1 MTNGLESTALVNPF
15 TVTQAVDFSDDEITA
30 NWVDWPQRGGFA
42 SWLNVKS
49 QMPRIVIGGK
59 GTGRTHL
66 MRHFSAPI
74 QAIRGREDPLR
85 QVREDG
91 ILGIYVR
98 CSGLNSNRFKGR
110 GQLPDTWHSVFEQ
123 YVDVW
128 LAQAAVGAFAAIT
141 VAAPQRPSEEMERQ
155 IAGDVMGLLDL
166 PREQMRPSSLAD
178 LQDHLFAI
186 QQDID
191 RAVNNAALNPDKP
204 LGLRILSN
212 PGSLVF
218 GVPAILR
225 RHYASLKGVIFV
237 YLIDELENFED
248 WQQTYIQSLLR
259 ERELGTS
266 FMIGVRTYGLRTQAT
281 LTPSEDNKRGSEF
294 DEIRQD
300 RKYTG
305 RDNRKKYE
313 EFCQRVVAR
322 RLAEHDLMDDNV
334 SSSVQAA
341 LDAFFEV
348 PDSAYV
354 EQLIINRFEPDQ
366 RPYLLR
372 LREQLGTYGTSAT
385 GAPLKIQD
393 VDSIVDAVAV
403 PSRPLVEKA
412 NVLLLYQAW
421 ARGRDVV
428 EAAAE
433 LSNRPADAS
442 AERSVNRAYRRVMDH
457 YVTDLQAQLYR
468 DLRMPP
474 VYAGMREFITMSD
487 GLPRN
492 LLVILKNI
500 YQWAAFNGEDP
511 FRSGRI
517 SLDAQR
523 DGVLESSN
531 WFFHD
536 AKPMGTDGE
545 DVQAAIQRLGD
556 MFRFLRFSSKPVE
569 SSLASFSADLT
580 SCSPRSKYLV
590 DLAEKWALLVEVERG
605 QKERNTGL
613 GERKFH
619 LNRLLSPRWDLPT
632 ARRGAIRL
640 SSEELNAIFDP
651 DMSADFN
658 RVLRRRLDRM
668 NPPFGRRPPSRDPGQ
683 HTLDIPD

>member
-1 MTNGLESTALVNPF
+1 MANGIEPPSLVNPF
-15 TVTQAVDFSDDEITA
+15 TVTKAVDFSDDEITA

-49 QMPRIVIGGK
+49 QMPRIVLGGK
-59 GTGRTHL
+59 GSGRTHL

-74 QAIRGREDPLR
+74 QAIRGRENPFE

-91 ILGIYVR
+91 LLGIYVR

-110 GQLPDTWHSVFEQ
+110 GQHPDTWQSVFAQ

-128 LAQAAVGAFAAIT
+128 LAQAAVGAFATIAF
-141 VAAPQRPSEEMERQ
+141 AAPQRAKGEVDRRVAE
-155 IAGDVMGLLDL
+155 DVMGLLDV
-166 PREQMRPSSLAD
+166 PGEQMRPSSIAE
-178 LQDHLFAI
+178 LQDRLFAI

-191 RAVNNAALNPDKP
+191 RAVNNAALNPDQP

-225 RHYASLKGVIFV
+225 NHYPSLNDVIFV
-237 YLIDELENFED
+237 YLIDELENFDE
-248 WQQTYIQSLLR
+248 WQQTYVQSLLR

-266 FMIGVRTYGLRTQAT
+266 FLIGVRTYGLRTQAT
-281 LTPSEDNKRGSEF
+281 LIPDEDNKRGSEF
-294 DEIRQD
+294 DEVRQD
-300 RKYTG
+300 RWYTG
-305 RDNRKKYE
+305 RNNRKQYE
-313 EFCQRVVAR
+313 DFCRRVVAR
-322 RLAEHDLMDDNV
+322 RLAEYNLMDDKD
-334 SSSVQAA
+334 SSSVQAT

-348 PDSAYV
+348 PDSAYIEKLVV
-354 EQLIINRFEPDQ
+354 ERFEPEQ

-372 LREQLGTYGTSAT
+372 LREQLAIHGTSAAGT
-385 GAPLKIQD
+385 PLTAQD
-393 VDSIVDAVAV
+393 IDLILDSVAV
-403 PSRPLVEKA
+403 PSRPLIEKA
-412 NVLLLYQAW
+412 NILLLYRAW
-421 ARGRDVV
+421 ARGSDIIEVARSLASRP
-428 EAAAE
+428 EAE
-433 LSNRPADAS
+433 TT
-442 AERSVNRAYRRVMDH
+442 ERSANRAYHRVMNH
-457 YVTDLQAQLYR
+457 YVTDMQAQLYR
-468 DLRMPP
+468 DLRMSP

-517 SLDAQR
+517 SLAAQR
-523 DGVLESSN
+523 DGVIESSN

-536 AKPMGTDGE
+536 AKPRGTDGE

-556 MFRFLRFSSKPVE
+556 MFRFLRFSAKPVE

-580 SCSPRSKYLV
+580 SCSPRSRYLV

-619 LNRLLSPRWDLPT
+619 LNRLLSPRWDLPI

-640 SSEELNAIFDP
+640 SSEELDAIFDP
-651 DMSADFN
+651 NLSSDYS
-658 RVLRRRLDRM
+658 RVLRRRLARM
-668 NPPFGRRPPSRDPGQ
+668 NPPFGRRTPDPDPVQ
-683 HTLDIPD
+683 HTLDIPV